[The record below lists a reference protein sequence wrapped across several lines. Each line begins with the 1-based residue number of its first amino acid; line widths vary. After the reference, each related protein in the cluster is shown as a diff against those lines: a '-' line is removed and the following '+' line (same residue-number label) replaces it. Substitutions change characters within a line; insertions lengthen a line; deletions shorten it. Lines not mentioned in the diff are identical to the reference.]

1 MTARLFKNGSIHI
14 TNNGNQYP
22 RESTLVNALYA
33 LEDIDTTAIG
43 ESFCINNFCEGCTLW
58 NCHDDLCYLLNLS
71 ALEAL
76 PEGRAMIL
84 HPRRP
89 DDTDREI
96 IAREYGEE
104 VTA

>member
-1 MTARLFKNGSIHI
+1 MTALELSNGTLKLHRDRYDDP
-14 TNNGNQYP
+14 T
-22 RESTLVNALYA
+22 ESTLVNALYA